1 MRILLGFEVGTGDE
15 VYLEDG
21 QTVVTG
27 MTQLSGKTTCL
38 EALVE
43 RGKVTAVAFLTKRGE
58 SGFRNQ
64 REIPPYFKEQKK
76 GTLID
81 WQYVSAILEAVM
93 SEKMKLERS
102 FIINACKGAHSLQE
116 VYENIQDMKSKARR
130 GFDESVYTNLEAYF
144 EIILPEIAKYDFAD
158 KLKLRKGFNVL
169 NLIGMAEEMQQLVIE
184 SVLSYVYEKMEKV
197 VVVIPEAHKFVPQ
210 GLKTPVK
217 GTALRLIKE
226 GAGIGNYMFIDTQ
239 ETTSTDKALLKQC
252 SNWIMGY
259 QQEKN
264 EVKNV
269 RENIG
274 RRKISDEDIMSLKLG
289 HFIAS
294 LRQKIYHVYVLPAG
308 IDPEVGRAVAM
319 GKIPVEDVKQTLM
332 LERGEYVAR
341 EQEAKV
347 EVRPAKDE
355 LVLGMGPDEL
365 ADTVG
370 KLRTELGEAN
380 RKLLDMEEKLHHAK
394 VGLQKTVEKLEIKA
408 QGLLDEVSELELRVE
423 GIAAQNEQLQ
433 KDKNNLMETVERQA
447 EELSQFTAFKILLAG
462 IIGPYLEFPPQISNE
477 EMEKIRKDIAEL
489 KRPVARRRRASTEE
503 DSTGIEWVDIWLQKL
518 SGAGQKIL
526 RFMAGKYP
534 LQMTKSE
541 IAIGIGLT
549 ASGGYFN
556 GAFNKLKKNRL
567 IVAVDDR
574 NFKLAE
580 GPP

>member
-1 MRILLGFEVGTGDE
+1 MKILLGFEVGTGNE

-27 MTQLSGKTTCL
+27 MTQLSGKTTTL

-76 GTLID
+76 GALID

-116 VYENIQDMKSKARR
+116 VYENIQEMKTKARR

-144 EIILPEIAKYDFAD
+144 EIILPEIARYDFAD

-184 SVLSYVYEKMEKV
+184 SVLSYVYERMEKV
-197 VVVIPEAHKFVPQ
+197 IVVIPEAHKFIPQ

-308 IDPEVGRAVAM
+308 IDPEVGRAVAL
-319 GKIPVEDVKQTLM
+319 GKISVEEVKQTLM
-332 LERGEYVAR
+332 LEKGSYVA
-341 EQEAKV
+341 QEPKV
-347 EVRPAKDE
+347 EIREKPASR
-355 LVLGMGPDEL
+355 LLRNY
-365 ADTVG
+365 ADSADSLDLIG
-370 KLRTELGEAN
+370 KLRTQLGEAN
-380 RKLLDMEEKLHHAK
+380 RKLLDQEEVFQRAK
-394 VGLQKTVEKLEIKA
+394 VDYANEKLELESRIEDLERME
-408 QGLLDEVSELELRVE
+408 QELQRSMTVVSRQITE
-423 GIAAQNEQLQ
+423 LQ
-433 KDKNNLMETVERQA
+433 KTVERQA
-447 EELSQFTAFKILLAG
+447 EELSQFTAFKILLAA
-462 IIGPYLEFPPQISNE
+462 IIGPHLEFPPQISDE

-489 KRPVARRRRASTEE
+489 KRPATRRRRVSTEG
-503 DSTGIEWVDIWLQKL
+503 DTGIAWVDIWLDKL
-518 SGAGQKIL
+518 SGAEQKIL

-556 GAFNKLKKNRL
+556 GAFNKLRKNRL
-567 IVAVDDR
+567 IVAVDDK